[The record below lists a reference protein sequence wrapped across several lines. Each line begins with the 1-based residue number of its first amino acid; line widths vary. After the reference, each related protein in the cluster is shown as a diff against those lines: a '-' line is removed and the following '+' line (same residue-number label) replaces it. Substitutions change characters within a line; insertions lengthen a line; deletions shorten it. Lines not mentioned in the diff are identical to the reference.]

1 MMFHR
6 GKLWGKASNITVVD
20 RKRGRELG
28 SMTDQQISDFELY
41 LLATDIIKTIE
52 REDAFYES
60 RKNGGFVE
68 SIKAKE
74 TKEVFLWR

>member
-1 MMFHR
+1 
-6 GKLWGKASNITVVD
+6 
-20 RKRGRELG
+20 
-28 SMTDQQISDFELY
+28 MTDQQISDFELY

-74 TKEVFLWR
+74 TKEVFL